1 MRIVVILIAR
11 HRRAPPSA
19 LEIGRLRL
27 GARLLG
33 MAVNATVFY
42 VLLTPAQLR
51 RRVGLEPFGWLHV
64 RKLHIRH
71 DNHCGGGKS
80 KGNHGPAK
88 KFELDFHEPASPAEV
103 TDAQAACRSCTKT
116 DPTHLTPY

>member
-1 MRIVVILIAR
+1 MRIVVIVIAR

-51 RRVGLEPFGWLHV
+51 RRVGLEPFGWLPV
-64 RKLHIRH
+64 RQLHIRP
-71 DNHCGGGKS
+71 DNQCDGGQSQGH
-80 KGNHGPAK
+80 HGPATPLV
-88 KFELDFHEPASPAEV
+88 FAFPDHPSASQVTPA
-103 TDAQAACRSCTKT
+103 
-116 DPTHLTPY
+116 PTPCSL